1 MLAKGNKIDGLLNG
15 IYRNKWL
22 LMRYFASALVCG
34 VIRYLINGVF
44 IIIFKQ
50 PVGDAALLS
59 WCVWTLIFYP
69 CLKFFVFRFKSSD
82 VYRLLRQIMIYIL
95 VCAVL
100 WVTRQLFVSVLYVL
114 TSNQTAALSV
124 GGAMNELLCL
134 WASVKIVFRKK

>member
-1 MLAKGNKIDGLLNG
+1 
-15 IYRNKWL
+15 
-22 LMRYFASALVCG
+22 MRYFASALVCG

-44 IIIFKQ
+44 IIIFTQ

-95 VCAVL
+95 VCAGL

-124 GGAMNELLCL
+124 GGVMNELLCL